1 MRKLDYKYFIIELN
15 YCRFK
20 YNKNF
25 TILNFI
31 SRYYNKK
38 KKYNKKSIYYL
49 QILILKSLK

>member
-1 MRKLDYKYFIIELN
+1 MRKLDYKYFIIEY

-49 QILILKSLK
+49 QILILKALK